1 MQRLEDGMRH
11 PTLFLFLQ
19 EIEGGKK
26 HGWDTFRNMS
36 LAIVTPVQE
45 SMPNSWFEDTG
56 LEARKVVLF
65 FWIFMG
71 NVLSM
76 AYRYAMLAL
85 SKNV

>member
-1 MQRLEDGMRH
+1 
-11 PTLFLFLQ
+11 
-19 EIEGGKK
+19 
-26 HGWDTFRNMS
+26 MS